1 MAIIKAEIN
10 LNDNDIADCITEK
23 IKQNL
28 SSEDSLRIS
37 DRGRPKSIQEMSET
51 VSELKT
57 DAILILLRKLLLA
70 AWDYN
75 NTPRKQIGGQV
86 IDALMYLMKAVVKTK
101 EEENDE

>member
-1 MAIIKAEIN
+1 MAEYEIKIN
-10 LNDNDIADCITEK
+10 LNDIADHISER

-28 SSEDSLRIS
+28 ANEDSLRIS

-51 VSELKT
+51 VSELET
-57 DAILILLRKLLLA
+57 DAIINLLRKLLLA

-75 NTPRKQIGGQV
+75 NTPRKQVGGQV

-101 EEENDE
+101 EEENDKS